1 MLWVNFETLF
11 LRPWER
17 FSDQPFLLEVSLG
30 HCMVIVDGPNNMPW
44 RGQLFNEAPMELS
57 SKAAVFSSKNSLGVN
72 ILESQN
78 LETQNLVNIWK
89 SKKPFVC

>member
-1 MLWVNFETLF
+1 MASPKNGHFFKGLFNFLKETHDIKIEMLWVNFETLF

-57 SKAAVFSSKNSLGVN
+57 SKAAVF
-72 ILESQN
+72 
-78 LETQNLVNIWK
+78 
-89 SKKPFVC
+89 F